1 MKNYSILVLL
11 IFSLFAC
18 NSTFKKD
25 GFTVEG
31 TITNGS
37 GKELVLS
44 KLTTQKVIPVDTVKL
59 DEKGNFK
66 FTGHASSPDFYILS
80 ISQNEYINLLI
91 DSMQQI
97 TVNADA
103 SKFTDSYTVK
113 GSPDSQLLKELYDRL
128 AKTVGEIDSLGII
141 FRTMQTEKNADSLRA
156 AINPKLINSV
166 SLLNKD
172 TKKFIDANPNS
183 LATLI
188 ALSLSVAERTPVL
201 TLPEDMA
208 YYEKVDKTLTA
219 KYPNNEAVKSLHSYL
234 EQVKG
239 GQSQPGVVS
248 VGQEAP
254 EIDLPTP
261 EGKNL
266 KLSSLRGNY
275 VLLDFWAA
283 WCRPCRGEN
292 PNLVANYAKYKA
304 KGFKIFQV
312 SLDQTAEAWKQAIA
326 ADKLNW
332 NHVSDLQY
340 WNAAPAKVYGV
351 QSIPANFLL
360 DPEGKV
366 IATDL
371 RGEQLGAALAKIYGF

>member
-312 SLDQTAEAWKQAIA
+312 SLDQTADAWKQAIA

>member
-1 MKNYSILVLL
+1 
-11 IFSLFAC
+11 
-18 NSTFKKD
+18 
-25 GFTVEG
+25 
-31 TITNGS
+31 
-37 GKELVLS
+37 
-44 KLTTQKVIPVDTVKL
+44 
-59 DEKGNFK
+59 
-66 FTGHASSPDFYILS
+66 
-80 ISQNEYINLLI
+80 
-91 DSMQQI
+91 
-97 TVNADA
+97 
-103 SKFTDSYTVK
+103 
-113 GSPDSQLLKELYDRL
+113 
-128 AKTVGEIDSLGII
+128 
-141 FRTMQTEKNADSLRA
+141 
-156 AINPKLINSV
+156 
-166 SLLNKD
+166 
-172 TKKFIDANPNS
+172 
-183 LATLI
+183 
-188 ALSLSVAERTPVL
+188 
-201 TLPEDMA
+201 MA

-312 SLDQTAEAWKQAIA
+312 SLDQTADAWKQAIA

>member
-97 TVNADA
+97 TVNANA

-128 AKTVGEIDSLGII
+128 AKTVGEIDSLGIV
-141 FRTMQTEKNADSLRA
+141 FRTTQTEKNADSLRA

-239 GQSQPGVVS
+239 GQSQAGVVS
-248 VGQEAP
+248 IGQEAP
-254 EIDLPTP
+254 EIELPNP
-261 EGKNL
+261 EGKTL

>member
-201 TLPEDMA
+201 TLTDDMA

-239 GQSQPGVVS
+239 GQSQAGVVS
-248 VGQEAP
+248 IGQEAP
-254 EIDLPTP
+254 EIELPNP
-261 EGKNL
+261 EGKTL

>member
-172 TKKFIDANPNS
+172 TKKFIDANPLRHCFQNN
-183 LATLI
+183 TNRK
-188 ALSLSVAERTPVL
+188 ERRFF
-201 TLPEDMA
+201 A
-208 YYEKVDKTLTA
+208 CCY
-219 KYPNNEAVKSLHSYL
+219 
-234 EQVKG
+234 
-239 GQSQPGVVS
+239 QS
-248 VGQEAP
+248 
-254 EIDLPTP
+254 EI
-261 EGKNL
+261 N
-266 KLSSLRGNY
+266 
-275 VLLDFWAA
+275 
-283 WCRPCRGEN
+283 
-292 PNLVANYAKYKA
+292 
-304 KGFKIFQV
+304 
-312 SLDQTAEAWKQAIA
+312 
-326 ADKLNW
+326 
-332 NHVSDLQY
+332 
-340 WNAAPAKVYGV
+340 
-351 QSIPANFLL
+351 
-360 DPEGKV
+360 
-366 IATDL
+366 
-371 RGEQLGAALAKIYGF
+371 QLGKSSEQRHKEIHRRKSQFLSHAHSFVAQRCRTNAGFNTSGRYGLLRKSR